1 MSGILRRAVLWS
13 VLTIGIVT
21 AVGSHGSGPRR
32 RRGWQY
38 ACTGT
43 GSSGTGHNGPD
54 RFSRRGRQRRWYW
67 RIAADAMTST
77 MVKNAKHDAAGWKE
91 TVNHMVT
98 YGAGYHRRSGA
109 DGCRISRQGF
119 PGTDDASG
127 GHASCNDTA
136 SHSSRTGGP
145 DSAKDSAK
153 TEDPDVAGERI
164 LNTACT
170 TCHDLGPMTR
180 RADDKASWE
189 GIVYGMVGNGAD
201 VKDADIPILV
211 DYLVKTYGPPKDA
224 PKAPAAPAA
233 PAGRGGRGARGQ

>member
-1 MSGILRRAVLWS
+1 MSGILGRAVLWS
-13 VLTIGIVT
+13 VLTIGIAT
-21 AVGSHGSGPRR
+21 AAGVMGQGRGGGGGGSTPAPAPAPAGQGTTD
-32 RRGWQY
+32 Q
-38 ACTGT
+38 TGF
-43 GSSGTGHNGPD
+43 PD
-54 RFSRRGRQRRWYW
+54 GDGK
-67 RIAADAMTST
+67 ALVLANCGGCHDLD

-91 TVNHMVT
+91 TVTHMVT
-98 YGAGYHRRSGA
+98 YGAGITDAQVPTVAGYLA
-109 DGCRISRQGF
+109 KAF
-119 PGTDDASG
+119 PVQTTPPAGTPPATTPP
-127 GHASCNDTA
+127 ATPPA
-136 SHSSRTGGP
+136 QGGP

-153 TEDPDVAGERI
+153 KEDPDVAGERI

-170 TCHDLGPMTR
+170 TCHDLGPVTR